1 MNYVAVWQ
9 TNKQKQ
15 KKQQH
20 THKNF
25 LANPNYKQFFMNKS
39 NNVMK
44 DKIFGT
50 LRATAAA
57 DCLIVA
63 TTLKLAKQTATA
75 LVG

>member
-1 MNYVAVWQ
+1 MLLCD
-9 TNKQKQ
+9 KKKKKKKK

-25 LANPNYKQFFMNKS
+25 LAKPNYKLCFMNKS

-44 DKIFGT
+44 DKFFGT
-50 LRATAAA
+50 LRAAADA